1 MKTTLTQR
9 TSTVTVG
16 VDGTLASRR
25 AVAWAIDH
33 ARPGDTILLVH
44 AWQRAPATV
53 SSAVTPVND
62 EAAAVQLVEREVCHA
77 RLLQTS
83 AGVTILGEAVE
94 GPPEAVLT
102 ATHADTVVIGG
113 PHHSP
118 LARALLRPLAARLVN
133 DAHTAV
139 VVVPPTK
146 AC

>member
-1 MKTTLTQR
+1 MNTTLTRR
-9 TSTVTVG
+9 TSTVAVG
-16 VDGTLASRR
+16 VDGSLESRR

-53 SSAVTPVND
+53 SSAVTPVNE
-62 EAAAVQLVEREVCHA
+62 EAAAARLVEREVCHA

-83 AGVTILGEAVE
+83 AGVTVLGEAVE
-94 GPPEAVLT
+94 GPPEVALT

-118 LARALLRPLAARLVN
+118 LVRALLRPLAARLVS
-133 DAHTAV
+133 AGRTAV

-146 AC
+146 GC